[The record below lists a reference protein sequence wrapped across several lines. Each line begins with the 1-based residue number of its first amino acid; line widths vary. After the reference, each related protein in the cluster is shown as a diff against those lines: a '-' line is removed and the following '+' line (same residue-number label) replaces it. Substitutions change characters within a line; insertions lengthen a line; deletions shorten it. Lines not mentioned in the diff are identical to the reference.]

1 MFFKFLLDASLMSIN
16 HKFSSNCLRS
26 KILPERLVN
35 QPGRIVPKTTRCVRD
50 LDVFFSCN
58 SSPLQKVHE
67 YVFHPL
73 IFFIHSF
80 AVPNPTSKKKDLYFT
95 QYNSSVLAFQKA
107 KVNVN
112 LLKSSNFS
120 HFALVFLP
128 KGLPRII
135 QNPNNPNRHKC
146 QI

>member
-16 HKFSSNCLRS
+16 HKFSSNCLRL

-35 QPGRIVPKTTRCVRD
+35 QPGRIVPKTTVCTRLGCFFLLQFVPVTKSARVRFPSIN
-50 LDVFFSCN
+50 FF
-58 SSPLQKVHE
+58 LQ
-67 YVFHPL
+67 P
-73 IFFIHSF
+73 F

-146 QI
+146 QS